1 MVFAFTE
8 IYKIF
13 SSWRKHA
20 IIKTSHLEN
29 NPQNWESSAVDHIS
43 AYTTEKIV
51 ILVTTANKIDLYNYW
66 NTYPMVIG
74 NKNHLII
81 NRSICNSQSVG
92 KKSNSSIINFIP
104 LRSYNWRLQ
113 HTYNSIVNPTDICG
127 TDVYLCN

>member
-92 KKSNSSIINFIP
+92 KKSNSSIINFMLFYFQMFLLTHITCIHI
-104 LRSYNWRLQ
+104 LILLNFYSV
-113 HTYNSIVNPTDICG
+113 I
-127 TDVYLCN
+127 